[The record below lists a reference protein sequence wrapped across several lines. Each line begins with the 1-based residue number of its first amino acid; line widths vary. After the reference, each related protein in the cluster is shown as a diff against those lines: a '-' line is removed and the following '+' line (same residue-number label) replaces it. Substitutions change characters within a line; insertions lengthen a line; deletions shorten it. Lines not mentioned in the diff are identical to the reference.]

1 MRISIQS
8 INYTPKLKRYLY
20 RPHPRNASCSHAFK
34 ELNIQVCRPV
44 FVPTLL
50 YSADT
55 WVLHQKQ
62 IRLPE
67 RFYQRC
73 LRSILGI
80 KWEKKTTKK
89 QHVSSEEVLNRA
101 SLPSIQSILL
111 PMQLR
116 WAGNVARMKK
126 IYMPK
131 QSSSAKSKKEA

>member
-1 MRISIQS
+1 MEDCLS
-8 INYTPKLKRYLY
+8 
-20 RPHPRNASCSHAFK
+20 PHLSTK
-34 ELNIQVCRPV
+34 IQVCRPV

-80 KWEKKTTKK
+80 KWEKKTKK
-89 QHVSSEEVLNRA
+89 KTTRVKRRSLEQSQPAQHRVHLASDAVAMGRQRRKDEKYIHAQAVFFSE
-101 SLPSIQSILL
+101 I
-111 PMQLR
+111 
-116 WAGNVARMKK
+116 
-126 IYMPK
+126 
-131 QSSSAKSKKEA
+131 